1 MTLAVSKQLLPIY
14 DKPMVYYPLSLLM
27 LAGIREIL
35 LISTPKDLPGFQS
48 LFGDGRHLGI
58 RLEYA
63 AQPRPEGIAQ
73 AFHIGAS
80 FVGDQSVCLVLGDN
94 ILYGHGLT
102 ELLQESAK
110 ITSGAQV
117 FGYHVNDPRQYG
129 VVEFDVDGR
138 VVDLVE
144 KPAQP
149 KSSYAVPGIYFYG
162 PEVIEMA
169 RDLKPSARGELEITD
184 LNRLFLQEGKCRV
197 KLLTRGYAW
206 LDTGTTR
213 SLSDA
218 SNFIQAIEERQGLK
232 VACLEEIAWRQGWM
246 TAAELLKQAQ
256 TLGKSSYGAYLTSLA
271 NSLADFPAPRS
282 PG

>member
-1 MTLAVSKQLLPIY
+1 MRGIVLAGGAGTRLHPMTLAVSKQLLPIY
-14 DKPMVYYPLSLLM
+14 DKSMVYYPLSLLM

-48 LFGDGRHLGI
+48 LFGDGHHLGI

-102 ELLQESAK
+102 ELLQDSAK

-256 TLGKSSYGAYLTSLA
+256 TLGKS
-271 NSLADFPAPRS
+271 
-282 PG
+282 

>member
-48 LFGDGRHLGI
+48 LFGDGHHLGLHI
-58 RLEYA
+58 QYA

-73 AFHIGAS
+73 AFHIGDS

-102 ELLQESAK
+102 DLLQESAK

-138 VVDLVE
+138 VIDLVE
-144 KPAQP
+144 KPTHP

-162 PEVIEMA
+162 PEVIAMA

-184 LNRLFLQEGKCRV
+184 LNRLFLQAGNCRV

-213 SLSDA
+213 SLADA

-256 TLGKSSYGAYLTSLA
+256 TLGKSSYGAYLTNLA

-282 PG
+282 PK